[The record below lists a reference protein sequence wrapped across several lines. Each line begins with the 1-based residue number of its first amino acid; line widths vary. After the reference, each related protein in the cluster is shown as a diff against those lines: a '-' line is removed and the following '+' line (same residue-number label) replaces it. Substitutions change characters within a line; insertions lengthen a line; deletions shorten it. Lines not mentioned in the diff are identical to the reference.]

1 MLTVHELALRRCII
15 NRSSLNPLQLTVTG
29 DPVYTFLCSGVAPD
43 VAALGESMDWRGCEA
58 DANMFVDPTAADLWT
73 VGEKE
78 ENGDN
83 GAGKAIGG
91 AMAVVVAAIGAVM
104 LR

>member
-1 MLTVHELALRRCII
+1 MALRRRII

-43 VAALGESMDWRGCEA
+43 VASLGERMDWRGCEA

-73 VGEKE
+73 VEEEE

-83 GAGKAIGG
+83 NGGGKAIGG
-91 AMAVVVAAIGAVM
+91 ALTVVVAIGAVM